1 MYEEDV
7 NMFFQSYGDL
17 NIHKTLLL
25 DQARNDAYWR
35 AIFENK
41 DHLKDK
47 IVMDVGAGTGILSIF
62 CAQAGAKKVYAVEA
76 SPKLI
81 PILKAVVR
89 DNGVEDIVER
99 ICLAVQPQKATIYVA
114 LCDMPQLTSQWTR
127 VHDVNL
133 EAATNVYR
141 SEAGCFPHIEQLNY
155 ESLISLPKQFCT
167 FDMYK
172 VSLEDVH
179 NNVMRT
185 VFVTNKSGIVEGI
198 CIWWDVEFQNGVVLS
213 TSPFSHNTHW
223 KQTIILLPKPINVT
237 TGIPI
242 GAEIAINK
250 ANDRVYT
257 MSLTMLDAEE
267 EEHDIPCTCY
277 FSKCQVAN
285 AFFVQSSVQ
294 IKEEPPSPTSE

>member
-1 MYEEDV
+1 
-7 NMFFQSYGDL
+7 
-17 NIHKTLLL
+17 
-25 DQARNDAYWR
+25 
-35 AIFENK
+35 
-41 DHLKDK
+41 
-47 IVMDVGAGTGILSIF
+47 MDVGAGTGILSIF

-89 DNGVEDIVER
+89 DNGVEDIVEVIYGEVESVEVSENVDVLVSEWMGHYLLHESMIESIINAR
-99 ICLAVQPQKATIYVA
+99 RFLNSDSLILPKKATIYVA